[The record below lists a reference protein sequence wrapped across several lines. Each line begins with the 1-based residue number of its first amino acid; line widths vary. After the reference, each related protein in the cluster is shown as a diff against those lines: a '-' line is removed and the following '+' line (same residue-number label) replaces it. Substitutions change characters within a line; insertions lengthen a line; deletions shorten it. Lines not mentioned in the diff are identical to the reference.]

1 MSFNVQQKA
10 EETPRFSRSSPKFP
24 GSRSTDPEKA
34 SEGEDFIGSL
44 ATKFSGKRWLAHSG
58 IALKNLSGC
67 SIRNLNGRP
76 RHPRSSQ
83 NDLARRFGGPVGWVD
98 SSICYTSAP
107 DWVSRACASND
118 SIAEEEA
125 DEAGKN
131 ADWENNRARALEQQ
145 TAFNLQRWLELQS
158 DPDLAHLPHWIET
171 DRYGHILIKLRLDT
185 CVQVGD
191 VL

>member
-1 MSFNVQQKA
+1 MSNRRLKRLRDSVGRHLNFPAQGAQIQKKLQREKISSARWPLSLAANV
-10 EETPRFSRSSPKFP
+10 
-24 GSRSTDPEKA
+24 GSRTQVSPLKIYQVVQFGTSMADR
-34 SEGEDFIGSL
+34 
-44 ATKFSGKRWLAHSG
+44 ATRGPHKMIWRDATEV
-58 IALKNLSGC
+58 
-67 SIRNLNGRP
+67 
-76 RHPRSSQ
+76 
-83 NDLARRFGGPVGWVD
+83 PVGWVD

-171 DRYGHILIKLRLDT
+171 DRYGHILIKFRLDT